1 MSQYRIGRVND
12 EINRQMA
19 VILRNIKDP
28 RVQNCLISV
37 TAVDCKQ
44 DLRFCR
50 IYYSVINYDK
60 KLDDKAKDE
69 EVKKALSSASGYIRS
84 ELARAINLRLTP
96 ELEFVRDISLE
107 RGAAVSK
114 VMKTIEAEE
123 KRPAEE
129 SDD

>member
-12 EINRQMA
+12 EISRQMA
-19 VILRNIKDP
+19 VILRNVKDP

-37 TAVDCKQ
+37 TAVDCKP

-60 KLDDKAKDE
+60 KLDDKEKDKE
-69 EVKKALSSASGYIRS
+69 IQKALQSASGYIRS
-84 ELARAINLRLTP
+84 ELARSINLRITP

-107 RGAAVSK
+107 RGAAVSR
-114 VMKTIEAEE
+114 VIKTIEDELNRSE
-123 KRPAEE
+123 GGDE
-129 SDD
+129 

>member
-28 RVQNCLISV
+28 RFQNCLISV
-37 TAVDCKQ
+37 TAVDCKP

-60 KLDDKAKDE
+60 KLDDKAKDDE
-69 EVKKALSSASGYIRS
+69 IKKALASASGYIRS
-84 ELARAINLRLTP
+84 ELARMINLRITP

-107 RGAAVSK
+107 RGAQVSSVLK
-114 VMKTIEAEE
+114 KIEETGTTEE
-123 KRPAEE
+123 DK
-129 SDD
+129 

>member
-12 EINRQMA
+12 EISRQMA
-19 VILRNIKDP
+19 VILRNVKDP

-37 TAVDCKQ
+37 TAVDCKP

-60 KLDDKAKDE
+60 KLDDKEKDE
-69 EVKKALSSASGYIRS
+69 EIKKALQSASGYIRS
-84 ELARAINLRLTP
+84 ELARSINLRITP

-107 RGAAVSK
+107 RGAAVSR
-114 VMKTIEAEE
+114 VMKTIEDELNRTE
-123 KRPAEE
+123 GGDE
-129 SDD
+129 

>member
-12 EINRQMA
+12 EISRQMA
-19 VILRNIKDP
+19 VILRNVKDP

-37 TAVDCKQ
+37 TAVDCKP

-60 KLDDKAKDE
+60 KLDDKEKDKE
-69 EVKKALSSASGYIRS
+69 IQKALQSASGYIRS
-84 ELARAINLRLTP
+84 ELARSINLRITP

-107 RGAAVSK
+107 RGAAVSR
-114 VMKTIEAEE
+114 VMKTIEDELNRTE
-123 KRPAEE
+123 DGDE
-129 SDD
+129 

>member
-12 EINRQMA
+12 EISRQMA
-19 VILRNIKDP
+19 VILRNVKDP

-37 TAVDCKQ
+37 TAVDCKP

-60 KLDDKAKDE
+60 KLDDKEKDKE
-69 EVKKALSSASGYIRS
+69 IQKALQSASGYIRS
-84 ELARAINLRLTP
+84 ELARSINLRITP

-107 RGAAVSK
+107 RGAAVSR
-114 VMKTIEAEE
+114 VMKTIEDELN
-123 KRPAEE
+123 RT
-129 SDD
+129 

>member
-12 EINRQMA
+12 EISRQMA
-19 VILRNIKDP
+19 VILRNVKDP

-37 TAVDCKQ
+37 TAVDCKP

-60 KLDDKAKDE
+60 KLDDKEKDKE
-69 EVKKALSSASGYIRS
+69 IQKALQSASGYIRS
-84 ELARAINLRLTP
+84 ELARSINLRITP

-107 RGAAVSK
+107 RGAAVSR
-114 VMKTIEAEE
+114 VMKTIEDELNRTE
-123 KRPAEE
+123 GGDE
-129 SDD
+129 

>member
-12 EINRQMA
+12 EISRQMA
-19 VILRNIKDP
+19 VILRNVKDP

-37 TAVDCKQ
+37 TAVDCKP

-60 KLDDKAKDE
+60 KLDDKEKDKE
-69 EVKKALSSASGYIRS
+69 IQKALQSASGYIRS
-84 ELARAINLRLTP
+84 ELARSINLRITP

-107 RGAAVSK
+107 RGAAVSR
-114 VMKTIEAEE
+114 VMKTIEDELNRTGGGDE
-123 KRPAEE
+123 
-129 SDD
+129 